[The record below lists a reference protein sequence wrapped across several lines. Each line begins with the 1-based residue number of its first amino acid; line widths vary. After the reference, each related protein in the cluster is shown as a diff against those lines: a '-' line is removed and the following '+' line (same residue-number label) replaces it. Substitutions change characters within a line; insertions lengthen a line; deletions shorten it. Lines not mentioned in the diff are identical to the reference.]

1 VCVCVCSYSLR
12 TSERHSLPGILCMWV
27 GRYEYESGREK
38 VSVRERERE
47 CVCVCVYSNVM
58 RASERH

>member
-1 VCVCVCSYSLR
+1 MCVCVCSYSLR

-38 VSVRERERE
+38 VSERERE
-47 CVCVCVYSNVM
+47 SVCVCVCVCILT
-58 RASERH
+58 